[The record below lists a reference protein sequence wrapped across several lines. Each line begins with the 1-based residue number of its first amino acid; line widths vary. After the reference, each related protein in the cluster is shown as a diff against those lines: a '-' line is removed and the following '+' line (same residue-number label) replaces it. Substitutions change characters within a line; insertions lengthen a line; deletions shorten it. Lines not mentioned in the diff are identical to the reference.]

1 MTCLDAYR
9 AIRNDP
15 SKLVLQHSLARLLLK
30 LGQVRPATSLLDKC
44 LEAHKAREE
53 AGRGTNLEALML
65 DVDTYVCGGGGGGGS
80 GHNRVQGPCHMQ
92 P

>member
-1 MTCLDAYR
+1 MAQLEAASLPAFIVCTIRNIR

-44 LEAHKAREE
+44 LEAHMAREE
-53 AGRGTNLEALML
+53 GGAGTNLEALAL
-65 DVDTYVCGGGGGGGS
+65 DVD
-80 GHNRVQGPCHMQ
+80 M
-92 P
+92 